1 MIRNM
6 RAAVACLVVLAAPVA
21 AWAQNQVV
29 APPTSDRVPT
39 SAVAFGAY
47 GAPATPVDAANGLPV
62 ECIGGCASPVTFAPE
77 AAASLAVTTTTGAAA
92 LGTGDNVLLRNNGS
106 VDLYFLLG
114 ASDVEAAATDFLLP
128 AGHSILV
135 AKGSNTHV
143 AAITASGSTS
153 LSVTTGDGAPVIS
166 GGGGTGSGGGDATAA
181 NQTTIIGHI
190 DQLEGYLDTVETKL
204 DASNTHLAA
213 IQTAAED
220 TTPTA
225 VVGGTAADSA
235 ASDAPLLGGCRASNA
250 APTAVANG
258 DVVYERCDL
267 YGNKVTWA
275 YAPRELL
282 VSGLTAAMTGT
293 TSTAVTGI
301 GAPGAGLYNYI
312 TTLACGN
319 SHATVGTFVEV
330 QDGSGGTTFFTV
342 PAAAVYGGAVLSF
355 PVPLKQ
361 PTANTAL
368 YVKNTTTGANVI
380 CSVAGFKAP

>member
-1 MIRNM
+1 MKKPLLGGLLVALALLAGPAAAQTYGTRDYQRNTAVQDVAADPAPDGATTAK
-6 RAAVACLVVLAAPVA
+6 AAVVVCA
-21 AWAQNQVV
+21 
-29 APPTSDRVPT
+29 S
-39 SAVAFGAY
+39 GC
-47 GAPATPVDAANGLPV
+47 TPV
-62 ECIGGCASPVTFAPE
+62 SFTPE

-92 LGTGDNVLLRNNGS
+92 LGSGDNVLLRNNGS

-114 ASDVEAAATDFLLP
+114 ASGVEAAATDFLLP

-135 AKGSNTHV
+135 AKGANTHV
-143 AAITASGSTS
+143 AAITASGSTT

-166 GGGGTGSGGGDATAA
+166 GGGGAAGGGDATAA

-204 DASNTHLAA
+204 DASNTALAA
-213 IQTAAED
+213 IRTAAED

-235 ASDAPLLGGCRASNA
+235 ASGAPLLGGCRASNA

-301 GAPGAGLYNYI
+301 GAPGLGLYNYI